1 MFSFWR
7 VFSQTLVG
15 LYQRSFSIQMDLEE
29 IMSSQSIMNNEI
41 TEIEITLDNRNS
53 RVTEAEERLSE
64 LEDRMLAIN
73 EADRAGGGGGK
84 KE

>member
-1 MFSFWR
+1 
-7 VFSQTLVG
+7 
-15 LYQRSFSIQMDLEE
+15 MDLEE

-64 LEDRMLAIN
+64 LEDRMLKIN
-73 EADRAGGGGGK
+73 EAEQEK
-84 KE
+84 KREREREMKTISETYGTMLNAPIFKS